1 LSMLPILLRAR
12 LGLID
17 KAKYLWGMTRACLYS
32 QESLEALDGLSF
44 ADWLRAQ
51 HQPAAVVQWLW
62 EPLVMGVCN
71 ARLTDVSARHGLFTV
86 RQSLLKSG
94 TAAAICLLRRPL
106 SVVFDRHAQKALQ
119 DAGVDVRTGAVVSEV
134 RPGTPVAVRSGSMN
148 EYDRVV
154 LALPLK
160 RMQALLPDVELPEP
174 PQEGAIAGLLLR
186 FAAPVM
192 DELFFSAVGSPVQ
205 IVFNKSAI
213 WDKAEG
219 GSQVI
224 EVVISAAE
232 REVKLGVERVAAE
245 VLPELAKLLP
255 RVGSTPLLHKR
266 LLVHAT
272 ATFRVAP
279 GGEARRLPTTRPGLA
294 NVAFA
299 GDYAATGWPSTMESA
314 TRAGQMAARAILSRP
329 LSKEH
334 AHHESQS
341 LQS

>member
-1 LSMLPILLRAR
+1 
-12 LGLID
+12 LGLFD
-17 KAKYLWGMTRACLYS
+17 KAKYLWGMTRAGLYS
-32 QESLEALDGLSF
+32 QESLEALDDLSF

-51 HQPAAVVQWLW
+51 HQSPTVIQWLW

-106 SVVFDRHAQKALQ
+106 SAVFDRHATKVLQ
-119 DAGVDVRTGAVVSEV
+119 NAGVDVRTGGAVSEL
-134 RPGTPVAVRSGSMN
+134 RPGDPVTVRSGGVS
-148 EYDRVV
+148 EYDKVV

-160 RMQALLPDVELPEP
+160 RMRALLPDSDLPP
-174 PQEGAIAGLLLR
+174 PPVEGAIAGLLLR

-192 DELFFSAVGSPVQ
+192 DELFFSAVGSLVQ

-213 WDKAEG
+213 WNKAEG

-232 REVKLGVERVAAE
+232 REVKMGVERVAAE
-245 VLPELAKLLP
+245 LLPELAKLLP
-255 RVGSTPLLHKR
+255 RVACTPLLDKR

-272 ATFRVAP
+272 ATFRVPP
-279 GGEARRLPTTRPGLA
+279 GGEARRLPTTRPGIA
-294 NVAFA
+294 NVVFA

-314 TRAGQMAARAILSRP
+314 ARAGRMAAAAILSQP
-329 LSKEH
+329 LTKEQ
-334 AHHESQS
+334 AYHESQS
-341 LQS
+341 L